1 MRRSAKA
8 FDDATRTGVPHEQIF
23 GAEIDTIGEDQLDD
37 KFVALLASDHT
48 DAMAE
53 GMLDEYAD
61 DTLEGPRV
69 TTSDLPRVWK
79 ATAVYE
85 QIAEDHPRL
94 VRFGHRDPFFGIPIS
109 KMPSTTLEDF

>member
-1 MRRSAKA
+1 MARFGGQS
-8 FDDATRTGVPHEQIF
+8 GSSLQPLP

-69 TTSDLPRVWK
+69 TTPDLPRVWK
-79 ATAVYE
+79 TTAVYE

-94 VRFGHRDPFFGIPIS
+94 VRFGHQDPFFGIPIS
-109 KMPSTTLEDF
+109 KMSSTTQEDF